1 MYYLIII
8 QVESLLK
15 YFNISHAQDKVKMKK
30 TIVSLFLVLSMC
42 QLLDAQ
48 SVNFIKTLKAVNSL
62 KTAQKFINMSDF
74 ETAKIH
80 LEKTI
85 KIKND
90 FAVAYR
96 ELGKVNL
103 MLSEYEGA
111 IEAYEKSFDLNPKLS
126 RAAYYECGECHFRV
140 GSFDIA
146 ATYFKNY
153 QTMKNTRYTNKRRE
167 ITLEVKYDGEAKQRR
182 ENYEFAI
189 EAVKHP
195 VSDKPTSLGGKINS
209 VYDEYLPSMAGNGNI
224 LIFTSERTYS
234 TVDMPTGENVFIV
247 KKELGSWLDPLS
259 ISPMINSPVNEGMA
273 KLAADERY
281 MYFAACQREDSKG
294 GCDIYRAVLDN
305 FRVDAVRPLEG
316 ELNSEGWDSQPT
328 ITCDGQIIYF
338 SSSRDGGYGGADI
351 YASFLRSDGS
361 WSEAQNLGAG
371 INTEGDEE
379 APYIAPDG
387 NTMFF
392 ASTGL
397 PGMGDGDIFVTFR
410 EKSSKDYY
418 WTKPKNLGHP
428 INSTFQEVGF
438 MLKPDGYS
446 AYLASSRMGGLGGL
460 DIYEV
465 EIPEEYQPART
476 VLLEGRVTDD
486 FTGAPLEVGIEII
499 RNDDKW
505 NIQSDE
511 DGYYFLC
518 LSAKQAYSFSVA
530 APNYDYF
537 SEAAFLAEQDNS
549 IPFRFDMALVPNNI
563 PIRKDVD
570 DRPSRISMNI
580 YFDFDDFA
588 LNDQARTQLDKLIEK
603 LQNDLSWD
611 VEIIGYTDNVGSTA
625 YNQILSEKRAQS
637 VVTHLQ
643 GASVEVNKVRQEGRG
658 ASTSSSIDVIRGSSK
673 DRRVEVVLRKN

>member
-1 MYYLIII
+1 M
-8 QVESLLK
+8 V
-15 YFNISHAQDKVKMKK
+15 
-30 TIVSLFLVLSMC
+30 
-42 QLLDAQ
+42 DAQ
-48 SVNFIKTLKAVNSL
+48 SINFIKTLKAVNSL
-62 KTAQKFINMSDF
+62 KTAQKFINTSDF

-85 KIKND
+85 KIKDD

-96 ELGKVNL
+96 ELGKVHL
-103 MLSEYEGA
+103 MLSEYEDA
-111 IEAYEKSFDLNPKLS
+111 IKAYEKSFDLNPKLS
-126 RAAYYECGECHFRV
+126 RAAYYECGECHFRI
-140 GSFDIA
+140 SNFDIA
-146 ATYFKNY
+146 ATYFKQY
-153 QTMKNTRYTNKRRE
+153 QTMKNTRYTNKQRE
-167 ITLEVKYDGEAKQRR
+167 SELEVKYDSEAQQRR
-182 ENYEFAI
+182 ENYEFAM
-189 EAVKHP
+189 EAIKHP
-195 VSDKPTSLGGKINS
+195 VSDKPMSLGGKVNS
-209 VYDEYLPSMAGNGNI
+209 TYDEYLPSMSGNGNI

-234 TVDMPTGENVFIV
+234 TVDMPTGENIFII
-247 KKELGSWLDPLS
+247 KKEMGSWLDPIS

-305 FRVDAVRPLEG
+305 FRVDEVRPLEG
-316 ELNSEGWDSQPT
+316 ELNSEGWDSQPA
-328 ITCDGQIIYF
+328 ITCDGKTMYF
-338 SSSRDGGYGGADI
+338 SSSREGGYGGADI
-351 YASFLRSDGS
+351 YVSFLRPDGS
-361 WSEAQNLGAG
+361 WSEAQNLGAE
-371 INTEGDEE
+371 INSEGDEE
-379 APYIAPDG
+379 SPYIAPDG

-410 EKSSKDYY
+410 KKSNKDYY
-418 WTKPKNLGHP
+418 WTKPKNLGYP

-438 MLKPDGYS
+438 VLKPDGYS
-446 AYLASSRMGGLGGL
+446 GYLASSRIGGFGGL
-460 DIYEV
+460 DIMEV

-486 FTGAPLEVGIEII
+486 LTGAPLEVDIEII

-511 DGYYFLC
+511 DGYYFMC

-530 APNYDYF
+530 VPNYEYF

-549 IPFRFDMALVPNNI
+549 IPFRFDISLIPNNI
-563 PIRKDVD
+563 PIRKDD
-570 DRPSRISMNI
+570 DATPSRISMNI

-588 LNDQARTQLDKLIEK
+588 LNDQARAQLDKLIEK
-603 LQNDLSWD
+603 LGMDPEWE
-611 VEIIGYTDNVGSTA
+611 VEVIGYTDNVGSTA

-637 VVTHLQ
+637 VVTHLED
-643 GASVEVNKVRQEGRG
+643 ADVIVNQVRQEGRG
-658 ASTSSSIDVIRGSSK
+658 ASTSSSVDSLRGSSK

>member
-1 MYYLIII
+1 M
-8 QVESLLK
+8 
-15 YFNISHAQDKVKMKK
+15 
-30 TIVSLFLVLSMC
+30 
-42 QLLDAQ
+42 DAQ
-48 SVNFIKTLKAVNSL
+48 SINFVKTLKAVNSL
-62 KTAQKFINMSDF
+62 KTAQKFINTSDF

-85 KIKND
+85 KIKDD

-96 ELGKVNL
+96 ELGKVHL
-103 MLSEYEGA
+103 MLSEYEDA
-111 IEAYEKSFDLNPKLS
+111 VQAYEKSFDLNPKLS
-126 RAAYYECGECHFRV
+126 RAAYYECGECHFRI
-140 GSFDIA
+140 SNFDVA
-146 ATYFKNY
+146 ATYFKQY

-167 ITLEVKYDGEAKQRR
+167 VALEVKYDSEAKQRR
-182 ENYEFAI
+182 ENYEFAM
-189 EAVKHP
+189 EAIKHP
-195 VSDKPTSLGGKINS
+195 VSDKPVSLGGKVNS
-209 VYDEYLPSMAGNGNI
+209 TYDEYLPSMSGDGNM

-234 TVDMPTGENVFIV
+234 TVDMPTGENIFII
-247 KKELGSWLDPLS
+247 KKDLGSWLDPLS

-316 ELNSEGWDSQPT
+316 ELNSEGWDSQPA
-328 ITCDGQIIYF
+328 ITCDGRTMYF

-351 YASFLRSDGS
+351 YVSFLRPDGS

-371 INTEGDEE
+371 INSEGDEE

-410 EKSSKDYY
+410 EKSDKDYY
-418 WTKPKNLGHP
+418 WTKPKNLGYP

-438 MLKPDGYS
+438 VLKPDGYS
-446 AYLASSRMGGLGGL
+446 GYLASSRIGGFGGL
-460 DIYEV
+460 DIMEV

-486 FTGAPLEVGIEII
+486 LTGAPLEVDIEII

-505 NIQSDE
+505 KIQSDE

-530 APNYDYF
+530 VPNYEYF

-549 IPFRFDMALVPNNI
+549 IPFRFDIALIPNNI
-563 PIRKDVD
+563 PIRKDD
-570 DRPSRISMNI
+570 DDTPSRISMNI

-588 LNDQARTQLDKLIEK
+588 LNDQARAQLDKLIEK
-603 LQNDLSWD
+603 LENDPEWE
-611 VEIIGYTDNVGSTA
+611 VEVIGYTDNVGSTA
-625 YNQILSEKRAQS
+625 YNQILSEKRAES
-637 VVTHLQ
+637 VVTHLED
-643 GASVEVNKVRQEGRG
+643 ADVIVNKVRQEGRG
-658 ASTSSSIDVIRGSSK
+658 ASTSSSVDSLRGSSK

>member
-1 MYYLIII
+1 
-8 QVESLLK
+8 
-15 YFNISHAQDKVKMKK
+15 
-30 TIVSLFLVLSMC
+30 
-42 QLLDAQ
+42 
-48 SVNFIKTLKAVNSL
+48 
-62 KTAQKFINMSDF
+62 MSDF

-85 KIKND
+85 KIKDD

-103 MLSEYEGA
+103 MLSEYEDA

-140 GSFDIA
+140 SHFDIA
-146 ATYFKNY
+146 ADYFKEY
-153 QTMKNTRYTNKRRE
+153 ETMKNIRYTNKRRE
-167 ITLEVKYDGEAKQRR
+167 VALEVKYDSEAKQRR
-182 ENYEFAI
+182 ENYEFAM

-195 VSDKPTSLGGKINS
+195 VSDNPIGLGGKINS
-209 VYDEYLPSMAGNGNI
+209 TYDEYLPSMAGNGNM

-234 TVDMPTGENVFIV
+234 TVDMPTGENIFII
-247 KKELGSWLDPLS
+247 KRELDSWLDPLS

-294 GCDIYRAVLDN
+294 GCDIYKATLDN

-316 ELNSEGWDSQPT
+316 ELNSEGWDSQPA
-328 ITCDGQIIYF
+328 ITCDGQTMYF

-351 YASFLRSDGS
+351 YVSFLRPDGS
-361 WSEAQNLGAG
+361 WSESQNLGAG
-371 INTEGDEE
+371 INSEGDEE

-410 EKSSKDYY
+410 EKSDKDFY
-418 WTKPKNLGHP
+418 WTKPKNLGYP

-438 MLKPDGYS
+438 VLKPDGYS
-446 AYLASSRMGGLGGL
+446 GYLASSRMGGFGGL

-476 VLLEGRVTDD
+476 VLLEGRITDD
-486 FTGAPLEVGIEII
+486 LTGAPLEIDIEII

-505 NIQSDE
+505 KIQSDE

-518 LSAKQAYSFSVA
+518 LSAKQAYSFSVV
-530 APNYDYF
+530 APNYEYF

-549 IPFRFDMALVPNNI
+549 IPFRFDIALIPNNI
-563 PIRKDVD
+563 PIRKDD
-570 DRPSRISMNI
+570 DDVPSRISMNI

-588 LNDQARTQLDKLIEK
+588 LNNQARAQLDKLIEK
-603 LQNDLSWD
+603 LNNDPEWE
-611 VEIIGYTDNVGSTA
+611 VEVIGYTDNVGSTA

-637 VVTHLQ
+637 VVTHLED
-643 GASVEVNKVRQEGRG
+643 ADVEVNNVRQEGRG
-658 ASTSSSIDVIRGSSK
+658 ASTSSSVDAMRGSSK